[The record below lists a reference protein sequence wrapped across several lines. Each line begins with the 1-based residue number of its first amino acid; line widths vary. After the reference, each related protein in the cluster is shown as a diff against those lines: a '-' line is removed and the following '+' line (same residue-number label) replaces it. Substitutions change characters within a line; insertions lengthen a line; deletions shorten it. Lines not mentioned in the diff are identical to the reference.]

1 MADTLVTIH
10 SIWRWLVLVGLV
22 VAVVYGFTRSSD
34 AAPLDKSTARPFTFA
49 LVMLDV
55 QVLIGLLVWFAVGG
69 WDLNVFLAWIHPIGM
84 LGALGVGHALV
95 GRAIRSGGSR
105 GYRGAAVGVLAAL
118 VIVSALIPTDAWF

>member
-49 LVMLDV
+49 LIMLDV
-55 QVLIGLLVWFAVGG
+55 QVLIGLLVWFTVGG

-95 GRAIRSGGSR
+95 GRAVRSGGTR

-118 VIVSALIPTDAWF
+118 AIVSALIPTDAWF

>member
-34 AAPLDKSTARPFTFA
+34 AAPLDKTNARPFTFA

-95 GRAIRSGGSR
+95 GRAIRSGGPR

>member
-22 VAVVYGFTRSSD
+22 VAVVYGFTRSAD